1 MALIRASD
9 RSQQK
14 KSNFAGFLGTN
25 LQRNWVI
32 LWEFST
38 NFRGKLRRA
47 RAFNVFLTEVVICS
61 NRLSTTIRSRNEQMA
76 KPLASWLVPSFR
88 KIIRLVILKS
98 CLHVSV
104 TKFKDT
110 CKFASLRQ
118 VNRPNS

>member
-32 LWEFST
+32 LWEFCA

-47 RAFNVFLTEVVICS
+47 RAFNIFLTEV
-61 NRLSTTIRSRNEQMA
+61 
-76 KPLASWLVPSFR
+76 
-88 KIIRLVILKS
+88 IIIL
-98 CLHVSV
+98 L
-104 TKFKDT
+104 
-110 CKFASLRQ
+110 
-118 VNRPNS
+118 